1 MVEFLYRQPVS
12 IVIAGTSFSLEQGK
26 SIQSNIGKGI
36 TDDYIVNFQ
45 TLTIKDVESYLEY
58 YLDLSECNFKDIEEW
73 KYLEGRPRFAAR
85 LVLEIIR
92 EESISKEDK
101 INEMFSKLLL
111 NKR

>member
-1 MVEFLYRQPVS
+1 
-12 IVIAGTSFSLEQGK
+12 
-26 SIQSNIGKGI
+26 GI

-101 INEMFSKLLL
+101 
-111 NKR
+111 NKRDVLKAAVEQTLRAVRKRLTETLNNFVKEAYDGIDTHGWRYMLE